1 MGNSIIK
8 QEAVTALATKLEVDN
23 VSLLNM
29 LVRTVCKE
37 IDGDDEALLAFITVC
52 NNYKLNPLIKE
63 ICVYRNKKQA
73 IITVVNI
80 DGWLAIANRNP
91 LCDGIQCEPIIEDG
105 RMEAV
110 KCTIWR
116 KDRKYPSIH
125 SEYMRAC
132 KQNTDYS
139 PWKSHPERMLEWKA
153 IIQTVRIAF
162 SISGIYDPDEAEL
175 IEPDKPVQQIALK
188 FADEDIPDAD
198 FSEKPSTV
206 INKKID
212 AKQADDEYDKTQPV
226 QADENTVEVLSKI
239 TKPKRKDLLAPP
251 GDDAEKFEK
260 THGKGATKSNPEADV
275 LIFAKEAGIS
285 VEAASIIMDT
295 QKNNPELFKVAKEV
309 ISRKLYQKFTRVE
322 LVKLAKVITDMEAK

>member
-8 QEAVTALATKLEVDN
+8 QEAVTTLATKLEVDN

-29 LVRTVCKE
+29 LAKTACKD
-37 IDGDDEALLAFITVC
+37 IKSDDELLAFVIIC
-52 NNYKLNPLIKE
+52 ANYQLNPLVKE
-63 ICVYRNKKQA
+63 IYAFKNSFGA
-73 IITVVNI
+73 IVPVVGV

-91 LCDGIQCEPIIEDG
+91 QFDGIQCEPIFEDG
-105 RMEAV
+105 KVTAI

-116 KDRKYPSIH
+116 KDRNHPAIH
-125 SEYMRAC
+125 IEYMKAC
-132 KQNTDYS
+132 KLPTK
-139 PWKSHPERMLEWKA
+139 PWQSHPERMLEWKA
-153 IIQTVRIAF
+153 IIQTIRIAF

-175 IEPDKPVQQIALK
+175 IEPEKKVQQIELK
-188 FADEDIPDAD
+188 FDDEDIPDAD

-212 AKQADDEYDKTQPV
+212 AKQADDEYDKTQPA

-239 TKPKRKDLLAPP
+239 TKPKRKDLLAPS
-251 GDDAEKFEK
+251 GDDAKIVGKFEPK
-260 THGKGATKSNPEADV
+260 TNPEADV
-275 LIFAKEAGIS
+275 LLFVKETGLS